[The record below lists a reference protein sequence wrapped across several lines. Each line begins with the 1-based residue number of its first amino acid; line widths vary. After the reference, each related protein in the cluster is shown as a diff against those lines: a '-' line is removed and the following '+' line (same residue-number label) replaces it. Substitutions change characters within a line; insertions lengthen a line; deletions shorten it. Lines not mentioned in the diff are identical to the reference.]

1 MASRAGV
8 PSRLVAG
15 LRPTAPRNTLATPKP
30 AALAEGA
37 VDKKDAPEQ
46 GGLRWA
52 DALRWCRKVSA
63 LDARGLARR
72 GDWRRLLRRLDARE
86 DGAPECVELAGAG
99 APRAPQFPFDAFD
112 CAFGSKADSKFGDGA
127 AKEAPEQA
135 FFLSRK
141 KRGYRVQF
149 RTPSFT
155 SVAENRRP

>member
-1 MASRAGV
+1 LGFRPQAEEDDDEHGTLIGWGHLSVSHEFPADMASRAGV

-63 LDARGLARR
+63 LNARGLARR

-86 DGAPECVELAGAG
+86 DGAQNV
-99 APRAPQFPFDAFD
+99 
-112 CAFGSKADSKFGDGA
+112 
-127 AKEAPEQA
+127 
-135 FFLSRK
+135 
-141 KRGYRVQF
+141 
-149 RTPSFT
+149 
-155 SVAENRRP
+155 